1 MMHILALVLGL
12 FATTHADS
20 PAVHGMLLFGDRV
33 TYASHLPMFHAP
45 HDYQA
50 LFELQLSGAEAFD
63 RVKKKSDTYFTLAP
77 KPMDLA
83 KVLDG
88 SIKEF
93 AATIFEGHFERGGR
107 ALAEVRVHVRKIVHA
122 TRLTAGNADKDN
134 TFLVFGRDGEYF
146 AAHLIKGA
154 PSYDAVFAA
163 SAPYAVDQSSCP
175 QRVCLDPKRLPIAD
189 ASLPV
194 VVGFEGG
201 VPMNGETIGVPGG
214 AQAPLGKLIYWERDE
229 LAD

>member
-1 MMHILALVLGL
+1 MNFITLALL
-12 FATTHADS
+12 FFFNAHADP

-50 LFELQLSGAEAFD
+50 LFELHLSGAEAYD
-63 RVKKKSDTYFTLAP
+63 RMKKKADTYFTLVP

-88 SIKEF
+88 TLKEF
-93 AATIFEGHFERGGR
+93 PATIFEGHFERGGR
-107 ALAEVRVHVRKIVHA
+107 PVTDVKVQVRKIVHA
-122 TRLTAGNADKDN
+122 ARLTPANSDKDN

-154 PSYDAVFAA
+154 PSYDAVFVSA
-163 SAPYAVDQSSCP
+163 APYDLDPTPCP

-201 VPMNGETIGVPGG
+201 VPMNGETIGTPGG
-214 AQAPLGKLIYWERDE
+214 PQAGLGKLIYWERDE